1 MSRPRLLDLFCC
13 EGGASMGYSR
23 AGFDVYGV
31 DLFQHVDA
39 DGKRRGY
46 TRSRYPFPSHKGDAI
61 LALTRL
67 LAGELLH
74 FLTPDGSEEAEALGI
89 WDFVVAAASPPCQ
102 AYSITKHSHSNDH
115 PDLVGPV
122 RWLLRQTGLP
132 YVMENVPGAPLEN
145 PLTLC
150 GAEFNLVT
158 QDADGRELHLKR
170 HRLFESNVFL
180 YGNGGC
186 QCAAL
191 KRRGIGVGGAYGGG
205 SVDRQHAKEVRRGG
219 YTPSKPVREALLG
232 IDWMTQNGLSQSIP
246 PAYTEH
252 IGTQLLAH
260 IGEVAA

>member
-31 DLFQHVDA
+31 DLFGYVDK

-46 TRSRYPFPSHKGDAI
+46 TRARYPFASHQGDAV
-61 LALTRL
+61 LSLVRL
-67 LAGELLH
+67 LSGERVE
-74 FLTPDGSEEAEALGI
+74 FTRKDGTATPLGLS
-89 WDFVVAAASPPCQ
+89 DFAAVAASPPCQ
-102 AYSITKHSHSNDH
+102 AYSITKHSHSNEH
-115 PDLVGPV
+115 PDLVQP
-122 RWLLRQTGLP
+122 GLP
-132 YVMENVPGAPLEN
+132 YVMENVPGAPLDN

-150 GAEFNLVT
+150 GAEFNLIAE
-158 QDADGRELHLKR
+158 DGDGRRLHLKR

-186 QCAAL
+186 QCAAF

-219 YTPSKPVREALLG
+219 YTPAKEVREALLG

-246 PAYTEH
+246 PAYTEW
-252 IGTQLLAH
+252 IGTQLLDRLQ
-260 IGEVAA
+260 AAA